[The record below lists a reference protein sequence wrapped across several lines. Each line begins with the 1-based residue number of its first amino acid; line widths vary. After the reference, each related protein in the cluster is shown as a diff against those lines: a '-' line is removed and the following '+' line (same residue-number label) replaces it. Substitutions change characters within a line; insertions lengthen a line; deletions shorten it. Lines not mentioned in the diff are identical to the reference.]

1 MTVEGLPEGLLSNK
15 EGVQPADEGDDRVEA
30 EQVAYLWRGI
40 GSIKNTHRTS
50 QLIVCRRSLR
60 FEEDGSGGQY
70 RPETGEFL
78 LAHLEQ

>member
-1 MTVEGLPEGLLSNK
+1 MAVEGLPEGLVSNK

-40 GSIKNTHRTS
+40 ACPWNLHRVS
-50 QLIVCRRSLR
+50 QLMVGFHSLR
-60 FEEDGSGGQY
+60 LEENRSGRQH
-70 RPETGEFL
+70 RPKTRELL